1 MTVQMRRTS
10 RCGGKTGHGPDRT
23 AGRPANAQP
32 TPPEATHEH
41 APLRSTR
48 ISGFGHK
55 PRPTPDSLHASAA
68 RPRRSGNYSS
78 MNPPPAP
85 RTSPPAPV
93 LPGRASLNSAL
104 VGSVVIAALG
114 GFLFG
119 FDTAVI
125 SGTTGWLKHTF
136 ALTDFTLGFTV
147 ATALIGTIVG
157 SVAVWRPSDVFG
169 RREVLFVLALLYL
182 VSSIGCALA
191 WDWWSFVIARF
202 IGGVAV
208 GGASVVSP
216 MYIAEISPA
225 RYRGRLVAVTQFN
238 IVGGILAAYL
248 SNYAIA
254 RLNLGDTECR
264 WMFGVM
270 ALPSAAFFLLLFL
283 TPQSPR
289 WLVARGR
296 LTEARAVLAR
306 CGTDTGDLEA
316 EMRAIQDSLD
326 TPGATAAQPPFFCA
340 RYRRPILLAIAIAM
354 FNQLSGINAL
364 IYYTRYIFEMAGYG
378 SADALQQSIVIG
390 FVNLL
395 FSMTAMFVIDHMGRR
410 RLMLIG
416 SIGYILSLAVVTY
429 AFATPHSGLLLLG
442 GFVVFIA
449 SHAFGQ
455 GAVMLVF
462 ISEIF
467 PNRVRAR
474 GQALGCLTHWVMAAL
489 ISWSF
494 PMFAAA
500 SGAMTFAFYA
510 VCCVGQLIWVIWVMP
525 ETKHISL
532 ESIQKQMEAA

>member
-1 MTVQMRRTS
+1 MNV
-10 RCGGKTGHGPDRT
+10 
-23 AGRPANAQP
+23 P
-32 TPPEATHEH
+32 TPIIGRQPD
-41 APLRSTR
+41 LRR
-48 ISGFGHK
+48 
-55 PRPTPDSLHASAA
+55 L
-68 RPRRSGNYSS
+68 
-78 MNPPPAP
+78 PPA
-85 RTSPPAPV
+85 AK
-93 LPGRASLNSAL
+93 LNTAL
-104 VGSVVIAALG
+104 VGSVVVAALG

-125 SGTTGWLKHTF
+125 SGTTGWLKQEF

-157 SVAVWRPSDVFG
+157 SIAVWRPSDVVG

-182 VSSIGCALA
+182 VSAVGCALA
-191 WDWWSFVIARF
+191 WDWWSFIFFRF
-202 IGGVAV
+202 VGGVAV

-254 RLNLGDTECR
+254 RLNLGPTECR

-270 ALPSAAFFLLLFL
+270 ALPSALFFALLFL

-296 LTEARAVLAR
+296 VAEARAVLAR
-306 CGTDTGDLEA
+306 CGTDPA
-316 EMRAIQDSLD
+316 ELDAEVRAIEESLD
-326 TPGATAAQPPFFCA
+326 TPDATAAQPRFYCA

-390 FVNLL
+390 FVNLV
-395 FSMTAMFVIDHMGRR
+395 FSMTAMVVIDHMGRR

-416 SIGYILSLAVVTY
+416 SIGYIVSLAVVTY
-429 AFATPHSGLLLLG
+429 AFATPGSGLLLLG

-494 PMFAAA
+494 PMFATA
-500 SGAMTFAFYA
+500 SGALTFAFYA
-510 VCCVGQLIWVIWVMP
+510 VCCVGQLIWVIFAMP

-532 ESIQKQMEAA
+532 EDIQKQMEAA